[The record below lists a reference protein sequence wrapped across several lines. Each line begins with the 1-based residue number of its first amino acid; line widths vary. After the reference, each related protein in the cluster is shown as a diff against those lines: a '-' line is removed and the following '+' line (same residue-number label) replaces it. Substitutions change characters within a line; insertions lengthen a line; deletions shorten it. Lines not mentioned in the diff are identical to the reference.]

1 MKAKRIFNYLVIFA
15 ITFTIIISST
25 KASPQEVF
33 ASEET
38 RVELFTQLADK
49 VTSLYYKEAI
59 VGLEVMDII
68 YSDPNLQKN
77 IEEQL
82 EKDPKIKASLLA
94 RGFNSEKINEIIIFL
109 NKTFPNVESMK
120 NEQDKNMIKRLIE
133 TTFLETDESLSFTDY
148 DEDIMNFGKDL
159 YSIFSDEIHLIF
171 DQHFETEEEKINAA
185 IQIATEFIYNG
196 YVKTTYDETTNQYVD
211 LELMVTDKFIED
223 VNSKLKF
230 DALDE
235 NSKLAMNIF
244 LSGLEDTIESN
255 GLSRIYTDLSMVL
268 DLVGTNHEI
277 ADTINLKQ
285 LENRSITRGEI
296 LEILLT
302 SLEIET
308 INYNEEFKDVKADD
322 LYSGYI
328 AKVRSIGIISGYID
342 NTFRPM
348 EIVKTSEAMSIIS
361 RAIEYLNG
369 SKGLSLEEI
378 EKALKDVKHRDKIA
392 VWARESVAKLIMSE
406 IIDSN
411 YDGEFGSDA
420 FISREE
426 LINMINKIKI

>member
-328 AKVRSIGIISGYID
+328 AKARSIGIISGYID